1 MPMAVAT
8 VNDIHSE
15 LNETVV
21 EEVVALD
28 SLDSI
33 QAAVRAAGE
42 SGAPVASAGGRLLDT
57 RGLDRV
63 LDFDRERG
71 VIEVEAGLQWPGLI
85 EWLRAEQQAG
95 EHQWGIAQKQTGADR
110 LSLGGAVSANVHGR
124 GLTLKPIVADV
135 ESLVLVDADGDAV
148 TCSREENPE
157 LLRLVVGGYG
167 LFGCIYST
175 RLRLVPRRVLER
187 VVEIAS
193 LDELM
198 PLLARRIAD
207 GFLY

>member
-1 MPMAVAT
+1 MAVAT

-42 SGAPVASAGGRLLDT
+42 SGAPVAIAGGRHAMGGQQFCAGGRLLDT

-71 VIEVEAGLQWPGLI
+71 VIEVEAEIG
-85 EWLRAEQQAG
+85 RASC
-95 EHQWGIAQKQTGADR
+95 R
-110 LSLGGAVSANVHGR
+110 
-124 GLTLKPIVADV
+124 
-135 ESLVLVDADGDAV
+135 
-148 TCSREENPE
+148 
-157 LLRLVVGGYG
+157 
-167 LFGCIYST
+167 
-175 RLRLVPRRVLER
+175 ER
-187 VVEIAS
+187 V
-193 LDELM
+193 
-198 PLLARRIAD
+198 
-207 GFLY
+207 